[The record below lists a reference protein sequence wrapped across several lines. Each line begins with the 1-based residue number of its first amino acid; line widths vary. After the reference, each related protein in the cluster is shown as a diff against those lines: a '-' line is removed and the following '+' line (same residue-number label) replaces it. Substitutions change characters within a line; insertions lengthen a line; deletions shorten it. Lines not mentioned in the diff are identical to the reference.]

1 MHRCMT
7 VKGAGMMKAERNQG
21 ISLLKIYHK
30 LFPILL
36 STFPLFFILV
46 NLIGLLHGSSFALIT
61 FTSQHFFDAVAEA
74 VNLQISLS
82 IVWLLGGALGAVTIG
97 SEILNGL
104 HNFIANTY
112 IKKITGVLNLYLH
125 DKAGRI
131 DPIAYESPHLLDD
144 INKAGEGMHNSLS
157 LLFTSIT
164 IVTFYVPFFIIMGI
178 YLYYLKPI
186 LALSIVLIFVPVA
199 LIQLLR
205 GTVFSKLE
213 DQSAPI
219 RREYDYYE
227 RTITDREYY
236 KETRILGA
244 FDFFN
249 KMYQSS
255 LQLLGQKIWQAEYRM
270 GLVELLM
277 KMLTLSGYGGVLYLL
292 FDALLKGQVS
302 IGAFAAVFA
311 SVGLMFTVMDEL
323 VAVQIGRMTQNIGT
337 VRNFIRFLD
346 LPETTGEDQMVDAGN
361 GVVLDRVSFRY
372 PGAEVYALT
381 NVSLTLNK
389 GETIA
394 IVGENGAGKSTLVKL
409 MMGLYVPSEGTVYI
423 DGIDSQ
429 QIARAHIYRGIS
441 AVFQRFQKYQMKLD
455 DNIKMSDYS
464 LHESAEQKEQQLAIA
479 AAKADIDVHQ
489 DVFPDGYETILSRE
503 FDGVD
508 LSGGQWQRVAIAR
521 GFYRSHELI
530 VLDEP
535 TAAIDPLEE
544 TRIYEQFM
552 KITDN
557 KTAIIVTHRLGS
569 AQIADRIIV
578 LDQGEVVENGTHEQ
592 LLQAGGKYEQMFR
605 AQAQWYTQS

>member
-21 ISLLKIYHK
+21 ISLLKIYRK

-213 DQSAPI
+213 DESAPI

-346 LPETTGEDQMVDAGN
+346 LPETSGEDQMVDAGN

-372 PGAEVYALT
+372 PGAEEYALT

>member
-21 ISLLKIYHK
+21 ISLLKIYRK

-213 DQSAPI
+213 DESAPI

-346 LPETTGEDQMVDAGN
+346 LPETSGEDQMVDAGN